1 MEKQEK
7 RIFSFK
13 GMQVTLRKAAYR
25 FGNTLA
31 VIMDEVESGDEYGT
45 ITVNLSHDIQDGYAA
60 FVDTNNIP
68 GIDTWLEEQG
78 DSQEHR
84 HPRQERLL
92 HIPAYALRHRQVL
105 IPYSTYRH

>member
-1 MEKQEK
+1 MERQEK

-68 GIDTWLEEQG
+68 GIDTWLAEQG
-78 DSQEHR
+78 IARNTGILGRSGFC
-84 HPRQERLL
+84 
-92 HIPAYALRHRQVL
+92 
-105 IPYSTYRH
+105 TYPLMLFDTDRF

>member
-45 ITVNLSHDIQDGYAA
+45 ITVNLSHDIQDG
-60 FVDTNNIP
+60 
-68 GIDTWLEEQG
+68 
-78 DSQEHR
+78 
-84 HPRQERLL
+84 
-92 HIPAYALRHRQVL
+92 
-105 IPYSTYRH
+105 